1 MMTLKNYLFSCLFF
15 SALFFSFA
23 QEESKPLELSL
34 DRAIEK
40 ALENNSEAKQAKNR
54 IRQAIYRKRE
64 ALSLGL
70 PQINLSADY
79 QNFIRRPFTVFPS
92 EPFGGVPGTF
102 IRFPNSKQSLTAT
115 GTLDQLIFDGSF
127 IVGLKSAKTYLRL
140 SENQKEK
147 TDYTVRE
154 SVTSSYAN
162 ALVSEENI
170 EIIGKNLKSV
180 EELYRETSARVKNGF
195 LEEED
200 AEQIGLNASSLRNE
214 LNRAIQLKEVAYQA
228 LTIDL
233 GLDKYSE
240 IKLSDNLET
249 LTLQNITDGIDISD
263 FQLENH
269 VDYRIAEENVES
281 NRLSV
286 QLQKAKALPTLK
298 GFADYTTTGRT
309 YDNALGSFNKY
320 YPSSVVGL
328 TLSIPVFSGLGRHS
342 KTQQAKID
350 YENAKI
356 QFDQTQLELNLN
368 AKTALTQYKFSVDQ
382 YRIVKENLG
391 LAERIENKQN
401 IKFSEGVTSSQELTV
416 AQQQLYRTQD
426 QYLESMYNL
435 IAFKAQL
442 DNAIQNPLI

>member
-1 MMTLKNYLFSCLFF
+1 MMTSKNYLFSCLFF
-15 SALFFSFA
+15 SALFFSFS
-23 QEESKPLELSL
+23 QEESEPLELSL

-54 IRQAIYRKRE
+54 IKQAIYRKRE

-79 QNFIRRPFTVFPS
+79 QNFIRRSFTTYPS
-92 EPFGGVPGTF
+92 EPFGGTPGGF
-102 IRFPNSKQSLTAT
+102 IRIPNSKQTLTAK

-127 IVGLKSAKTYLRL
+127 IAGLKSAKTYLRL

-147 TDYTVRE
+147 TDYTIRE
-154 SVTSSYAN
+154 SVISSYAN
-162 ALVSEENI
+162 ALVSEKKI

-180 EELYRETSARVKNGF
+180 KELYRETSAKVKNGF

-200 AEQIGLNASSLRNE
+200 AEQIGLNVSSLKNE

-228 LTIDL
+228 LMIDL

-249 LTLQNITDGIDISD
+249 LTLQNITDGINISD

-286 QLQKAKALPTLK
+286 QLQKTKALPTLK

-309 YDNALGSFNKY
+309 YDDKLGSFEKY

-328 TLSIPVFSGLGRHS
+328 TLSIPIFSGLGRHS

-350 YENAKI
+350 YENAKV

-368 AKTALTQYKFSVDQ
+368 AKTALTQYEFSVDQ
-382 YRIVKENLG
+382 YRIVKENLR

-416 AQQQLYRTQD
+416 AQRQLYRTQN
-426 QYLESMYNL
+426 QYLDSMYNL
-435 IAFKAQL
+435 IVSKAQL

>member
-1 MMTLKNYLFSCLFF
+1 MEKRNYLFSCLFF
-15 SALFFSFA
+15 SALLFSFS
-23 QEESKPLELSL
+23 QEESEPLELSL

-64 ALSLGL
+64 AISLGL
-70 PQINLSADY
+70 PQINLSVDY
-79 QNFIRRPFTVFPS
+79 QNFIRRSFTTYPS
-92 EPFGGVPGTF
+92 EPFGGAPGTF
-102 IRFPNSKQSLTAT
+102 MRFPNSKQSLTAT

-127 IVGLKSAKTYLRL
+127 IAGLKSAKTYLRL

-147 TDYTVRE
+147 TDYTIRE
-154 SVTSSYAN
+154 SVISSYAN

-180 EELYRETSARVKNGF
+180 EELYRETSAKVKNGF

-200 AEQIGLNASSLRNE
+200 AEQIGLNASSLKNE

-228 LTIDL
+228 LMIDL

-342 KTQQAKID
+342 KTQRAKID

-368 AKTALTQYKFSVDQ
+368 AKTALTQYEFSVDQ
-382 YRIVKENLG
+382 YRIVKENLR

-416 AQQQLYRTQD
+416 AQQQLYRTQN

-435 IAFKAQL
+435 IVSKAQL